1 MLSKA
6 RQVISLGR
14 GQAEVT
20 LLSVRQDVVKSM
32 EGHFTWQG
40 PSRSDFAAC
49 EARCCEKH
57 GRSLHVAGPSRS
69 DFQHA
74 KSFHLAGASR
84 SDFAVCEARC
94 CEKHGRSFHLAGAKQ
109 K

>member
-1 MLSKA
+1 M
-6 RQVISLGR
+6 
-14 GQAEVT
+14 T

-49 EARCCEKH
+49 EARCRE
-57 GRSLHVAGPSRS
+57 R
-69 DFQHA
+69 
-74 KSFHLAGASR
+74 
-84 SDFAVCEARC
+84 
-94 CEKHGRSFHLAGAKQ
+94 HGRSFHLAGAKQ